1 MRKFV
6 QLALVFGLA
15 VSLLNAGDCG
25 SPFFASKE
33 TRDCCNRGKCAP
45 SNRSDDDCCK
55 VSNAWASTAIV
66 ISGKA
71 SFPNPLSHIDS
82 AAMTAVATQVH
93 PMLTLSS
100 LLRADHTL
108 AWATASFGR
117 IDLPL
122 LI

>member
-6 QLALVFGLA
+6 QIVLVLGLA
-15 VSLLNAGDCG
+15 ASLLNAGECG

-55 VSNAWASTAIV
+55 VSNASTSTALV

-71 SFPNPLSHIDS
+71 SLPNPLGQIDG
-82 AAMTAVATQVH
+82 AALAPVAIQVH
-93 PMLTLSS
+93 PMLTLPS
-100 LLRADHTL
+100 LLRADHTWL
-108 AWATASFGR
+108 GPPPPLVVLN
-117 IDLPL
+117 LPL